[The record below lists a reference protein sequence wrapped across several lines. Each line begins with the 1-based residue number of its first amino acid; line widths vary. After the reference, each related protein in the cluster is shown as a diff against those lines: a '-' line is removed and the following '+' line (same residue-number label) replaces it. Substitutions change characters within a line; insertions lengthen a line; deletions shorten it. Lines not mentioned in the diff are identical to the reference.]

1 MMNTILFFTHIDTV
15 RAGKRV
21 VLLFKREELFYS
33 SKTQKYLGCQE
44 VQATVGI
51 AVGAAAL
58 RSAFGVRLGAERYLR
73 SSAMQYRRFWCK
85 LGQLG

>member
-1 MMNTILFFTHIDTV
+1 MMNTIFFYTHRYCKGGQKSLIS
-15 RAGKRV
+15 
-21 VLLFKREELFYS
+21 LFYS

-44 VQATVGI
+44 VQAAVRI

-58 RSAFGVRLGAERYLR
+58 RNAFGVRLGFHAALR
-73 SSAMQYRRFWCK
+73 IQYRRFWCK